1 MSQLENKA
9 PAMIGGGIL
18 AGAIASVCCVGPV
31 VLTLLGVSGAAA
43 LSKLDFLRWP
53 MIAVVAVVFIVAGR
67 SLFKK
72 KTSCE
77 PGSICA
83 DPKKYKMMVIAYWVG
98 LVIAIAGITSIY
110 WINWIF

>member
-18 AGAIASVCCVGPV
+18 AGAIASICCVGPV
-31 VLTLLGVSGAAA
+31 VLTLLGVSGAATLA
-43 LSKLDFLRWP
+43 KFEFLRLP
-53 MIAVVAVVFIVAGR
+53 MIVVVAVVFIVAGR
-67 SLFKK
+67 SLLKK

-98 LVIAIAGITSIY
+98 LALAIGGITSIY
-110 WINWIF
+110 WINWLF